1 MGRRFAEGGI
11 DITPKSIAQ
20 RGGAGSVN
28 LKYGFALR
36 NSDSHQFNLK
46 LFI

>member
-1 MGRRFAEGGI
+1 MGRRFVEGGI

-36 NSDSHQFNLK
+36 LRNSDSHQ
-46 LFI
+46 